1 MKIIPNLSFTFCD
14 DNDEMQTTTMNTS
27 SRTCCTFASCRE
39 VTQNEFIVP
48 LRPELKEIYAQE
60 EMGNS
65 MSATHTES
73 VRPLMSMS
81 DIRYIDIHQYLFN
94 IKEEICLS

>member
-1 MKIIPNLSFTFCD
+1 M
-14 DNDEMQTTTMNTS
+14 
-27 SRTCCTFASCRE
+27 
-39 VTQNEFIVP
+39 TQNEFIVP

-73 VRPLMSMS
+73 VRPLMTMS
-81 DIRYIDIHQYLFN
+81 DIRYIDQREYTSFLDLTEEELFFGR
-94 IKEEICLS
+94 IQSKELSYN